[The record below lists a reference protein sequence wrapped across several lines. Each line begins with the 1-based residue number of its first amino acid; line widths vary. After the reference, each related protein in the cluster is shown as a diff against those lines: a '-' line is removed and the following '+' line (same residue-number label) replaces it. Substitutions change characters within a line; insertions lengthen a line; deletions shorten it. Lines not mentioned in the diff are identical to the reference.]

1 MNLIALAFVALAP
14 FSQQTLS
21 GHAQESSQESQLV
34 GLQVTAE
41 MAGAAGGCGLANTA
55 TASALAMPSK
65 DWIAKSGDSICGL
78 KDAAQVSNPVLIDWQ
93 ACLDATPEMKKA
105 KSEKIDLSSPEG
117 IKLVN
122 EATNRVTQACE
133 AIRTANGY
141 CSVWKTIKH
150 KDGRAITDI
159 SDLVKAQY

>member
-1 MNLIALAFVALAP
+1 MNLPALLLCLLGSALDLAP
-14 FSQQTLS
+14 
-21 GHAQESSQESQLV
+21 
-34 GLQVTAE
+34 QV
-41 MAGAAGGCGLANTA
+41 A
-55 TASALAMPSK
+55 TAGDDPAVVAAPASK

-78 KDAAQVSNPVLIDWQ
+78 KEPSQVSNPVVVDWQ

-105 KSEKIDLSSPEG
+105 KAEKIDLSTPEG

-122 EATNRVTQACE
+122 EATNRVTEACE
-133 AIRTANGY
+133 SIRAANGY
-141 CSVWKTIKH
+141 CSVWKAIKH